1 MAYKLGLAASSA
13 AIALL
18 SGAYA
23 SAQQSAPIAAQ
34 QTTSVTGSAGDP
46 AGPSPGSKPQSS
58 VSEVIVTAQRRSE
71 NIEKVPVAISAY
83 TSKQRDL
90 LGVDTVQD
98 IANFTPGLEY
108 STALDRAY
116 IRGVGRQTN
125 NLAEDPGVATYFDG
139 VYNSSVVAASGDS
152 LFVDRVEVLRGPQG
166 TLYGRNSIAGA
177 INSVSRRPTD
187 DFYAEARTTIGN
199 YGTYNG
205 EAAVSGPLTDHI
217 QGRLAVLTDNQDEGY
232 FSDQSGLKG
241 EGGKGNTDYLEA
253 QLQGQFGHLDVWGKF
268 GVFYY
273 DNTYRSA
280 NLIGSYDY
288 NPFPPGVL
296 TPTAAYGLTM
306 PGVSTL
312 GPNIGLNPANG
323 NIRDIDTNTPSRA
336 KLDNDY
342 NATIQATY
350 HLGGADVKY
359 IAAYSIYRYKL
370 SVDADGT
377 AVTHYQIPSSLGL
390 PPLDVYPTEVESYQE
405 SKDYYSNEIDISSNN
420 HSRFQWIAGLYQYH
434 ESFDQPIQFSEP
446 DQPQIYT
453 PDNITGTGPAPAS
466 PGGVY
471 YREDEDIRTNSYAT
485 FGQADF
491 QITDKLKLTGGVR
504 YTKDQKYGNEDNR
517 AICLGLPTCA
527 SAALYGAYTPALD
540 ITGALVSFAPGS
552 GVDGPTTAEANGS
565 YNRRLYGQWG
575 AVTGTAGLEWTPD
588 AHTLTYAKYSRGYK
602 SGGFNGGPIVAD
614 PETLPET
621 INAYEAGA
629 KEVFSH
635 QLQANVALF
644 YYSYDNLQIP
654 LEVLPAA
661 GPEQTLIFNIDHSRS
676 YGAELE
682 TIWQATD
689 ALRFLLSYSYL
700 NAKVT
705 SNAPLED
712 AVEPALGTQNIAGQH
727 LPQSPANKLA
737 LNGDYTW
744 RFAPGDLTY
753 SLDYIFKGSSYDSVF
768 DRPYY
773 EAPSYSQVDMRA
785 LFNDRND
792 RFTVIAFVKNLTN
805 VTAYDNVSGNLVVSP
820 AAGYPNYNSLANL
833 IPPRTYGVQLQVRF
847 R

>member
-1 MAYKLGLAASSA
+1 MVYKTALAASSA
-13 AIALL
+13 AIALM
-18 SGAYA
+18 SGGQA
-23 SAQQSAPIAAQ
+23 SAQQNGPTATQ
-34 QTTSVTGSAGDP
+34 QVTNASGSAGPTKLASSGIP
-46 AGPSPGSKPQSS
+46 AAS
-58 VSEVIVTAQRRSE
+58 VSEVIVTAQRRAE

-90 LGVDTVQD
+90 IGIDTVQD

-108 STALDRAY
+108 STTLDRAY

-205 EAAVSGPLTDHI
+205 EAAVSGPLTNNI
-217 QGRLAVLTDNQDEGY
+217 QGRLAILTDNQDKGY
-232 FSDQSGLKG
+232 FSDQSGLKS
-241 EGGKGNTDYLEA
+241 EGGKGNTEYLEA
-253 QLQGQFGHLDVWGKF
+253 QLQGNFGHIDVWGKF

-280 NLIGSYDY
+280 NLIGSYEY

-296 TPTAAYGLTM
+296 TPTAAYGLSL

-312 GPNIGLNPANG
+312 GPNMPLNPANG
-323 NIRDIDTNTPSRA
+323 NVRDIDTNTPSRA

-342 NATIQATY
+342 NATIQAAY
-350 HLGGADVKY
+350 HFPGVDVKY
-359 IAAYSIYRYKL
+359 IGAYTIYRYKL
-370 SVDADGT
+370 SLDADGT
-377 AVTHYQIPSSLGL
+377 AVNHYQIPSSLGY
-390 PPLDVYPTEVESYQE
+390 PPLDVYPTEIESYQE
-405 SKDYYSNEIDISSNN
+405 SKEYNSNEIDISSTSK
-420 HSRFQWIAGLYQYH
+420 SRFQWIAGVYQYH

-446 DQPQIYT
+446 SQPQIYA

-471 YREDEDIRTNSYAT
+471 YRQDEDLRSESYAV
-485 FGQADF
+485 FGQADY
-491 QITDKLKLTGGVR
+491 QITDQLRLTGGVR
-504 YTKDQKYGNEDNR
+504 YTKDKKYGNEDNR

-527 SAALYGAYTPALD
+527 PATTYGTYTPALD
-540 ITGALVSFAPGS
+540 VTSALISFAPAP
-552 GVDGPTTAEANGS
+552 GVDGPAVAQANGS
-565 YNRRLYGQWG
+565 YDRRLDGQWG
-575 AVTGTAGLEWTPD
+575 AVTGTAGLEYSPNAT
-588 AHTLTYAKYSRGYK
+588 TLTYAKYSRGYK

-629 KEVFSH
+629 KEVFNRK
-635 QLQANVALF
+635 LQANLALF
-644 YYSYDNLQIP
+644 YYDYTDLQIP
-654 LEVLPAA
+654 LQVLPAA

-712 AVEPALGTQNIAGQH
+712 AVQPALGAQNIDGQR
-727 LPQSPANKLA
+727 LPQSPTNKFA
-737 LNGDYTW
+737 LNGNYTW

-785 LFNDRND
+785 LFNDRNN

-805 VTAYDNVSGNLVVSP
+805 VTAYDNVTGNLVVSP
-820 AAGYPNYNSLANL
+820 APGYPNYNSVANL